1 MTTAGNLPAIAQSIC
16 LPVSV
21 NFLNFQPGNELLI
34 GEFARWRMG
43 GFGWVHRQTVIITVL
58 VQTLVEKCNNFRVEK
73 KASGVDDIL
82 CIHGYRQNAQSFRER
97 TGAFRKFP
105 IVKKQ
110 TDLVFITA
118 PNRVPSMHGEEAPG
132 DGQAAEGLG
141 ETGWWF
147 SAPDNTY
154 MAQEFTDCCKGYQE
168 SLDMVT
174 EVFKTQFSYFCFSD
188 SPIKFNFVILVA
200 GFKSRQSA
208 HEHLY
213 KEKITVP
220 SLHVFGD
227 TDKVIQKDMSEALL
241 QHFVEPVILQHEG
254 GHFIPTTGAHKQVYT
269 QFLQKMLDSR
279 ASNS

>member
-1 MTTAGNLPAIAQSIC
+1 M
-16 LPVSV
+16 
-21 NFLNFQPGNELLI
+21 
-34 GEFARWRMG
+34 
-43 GFGWVHRQTVIITVL
+43 
-58 VQTLVEKCNNFRVEK
+58 
-73 KASGVDDIL
+73 ASSGATQKLKIL

-174 EVFKTQFSYFCFSD
+174 EVFKTQGPFDGILSFSQGASFASLLCGIQQQNPD

>member
-1 MTTAGNLPAIAQSIC
+1 M
-16 LPVSV
+16 
-21 NFLNFQPGNELLI
+21 
-34 GEFARWRMG
+34 
-43 GFGWVHRQTVIITVL
+43 
-58 VQTLVEKCNNFRVEK
+58 
-73 KASGVDDIL
+73 ASSGATQKLKIL

-174 EVFKTQFSYFCFSD
+174 EVFKTQGPFDGILSFSQGASFASLLCGIQQQNPDINQSIAIIIAKIEINARNGRYSFAH